1 MDAESILAES
11 TTLLHSKTV
20 HVEED
25 SILIEA
31 MERDIQSLINE
42 QQNTK
47 VCIQF

>member
-11 TTLLHSKTV
+11 TTLLHSKSGR
-20 HVEED
+20 VEED